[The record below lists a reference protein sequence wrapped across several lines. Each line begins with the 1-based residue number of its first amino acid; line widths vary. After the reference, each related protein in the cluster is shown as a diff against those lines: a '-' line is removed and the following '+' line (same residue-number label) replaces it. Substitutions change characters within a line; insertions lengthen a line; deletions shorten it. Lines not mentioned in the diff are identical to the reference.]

1 MYNMSVW
8 YQAENQVLFAL
19 GLGFGPVVSLS
30 LHVHPSTSC
39 LSDAFLEALVNLF
52 SMLLVTSTFCI
63 LGYWATVIT
72 HHCNE
77 K

>member
-1 MYNMSVW
+1 M
-8 YQAENQVLFAL
+8 FAL

-30 LHVHPSTSC
+30 SHMYPSTNC
-39 LSDAFLEALVNLF
+39 LSDAFVVALVNLF
-52 SMLLVTSTFCI
+52 TMLLVTSFSFCV
-63 LGYWATVIT
+63 LGFWATIIT